1 MVEDNETIDLGNNYI
16 IEKISAREQ
25 KFGAG
30 DRTVLFEV
38 ISICARYQAVIPEWV
53 VDEIL
58 KIDSEIVS
66 GEMIDF
72 NHAFG
77 FANQNLAKRKKA
89 ARDKK
94 NTIAVLSMLQQLR
107 AQGQTLNADDICQTV
122 ADNLGISR
130 RGVEDIYKQDGKFIK
145 DIKKG
150 DNCGFAIIEIKEARR
165 HGRPMFQDK

>member
-16 IEKISAREQ
+16 IKKISAREQ

-94 NTIAVLSMLQQLR
+94 IQLLFY
-107 AQGQTLNADDICQTV
+107 QCFN
-122 ADNLGISR
+122 S
-130 RGVEDIYKQDGKFIK
+130 
-145 DIKKG
+145 
-150 DNCGFAIIEIKEARR
+150 
-165 HGRPMFQDK
+165 